1 LAEDKAI
8 HLGHPSYVW
17 RYGQDR
23 RLAMIDQHAPLAGQ
37 RVLDIGCGI
46 GAYVRKRGPRSAA
59 AYGVDVDVDKVR
71 QAHADLDLVCA
82 SAAEQLPFPDGVFGR
97 VLLHEIIE
105 HVNDDRQ
112 SIREAC
118 RVLSPGGRMVIFA
131 PNRFYPFETHG
142 AYWGGAY
149 HFGNIPLVNYLP
161 NRWRKRFCPHVRAYT
176 RGDIRALYQGLPL
189 RLIEHTQIYPGYDKI
204 AHRRPWLARFLRQ
217 VTYVLEHTPLRA
229 LGLSHFVVLEKE

>member
-1 LAEDKAI
+1 MGEDKAI

-23 RLAMIDQHAPLAGQ
+23 RLAMIDQYAPLAGQ
-37 RVLDIGCGI
+37 RVLDVGCGI
-46 GAYVRKRGPRSAA
+46 GAYVRKMGALGAA
-59 AYGVDVDVDKVR
+59 AYGVDVDEDKVR

-82 SAAEQLPFPDGVFGR
+82 SAAEQLPFPDGAFGR

-118 RVLSPGGRMVIFA
+118 RVLGPGGRMVIFA
-131 PNRFYPFETHG
+131 PNRLYPFETHG

-149 HFGNIPLVNYLP
+149 HFGNIPMVNYLP
-161 NRWRKRFCPHVRAYT
+161 HRWRKRFCPHVRAYT
-176 RGDIRALYQGLPL
+176 RGDIRALYQGLPV
-189 RLIEHTQIYPGYDKI
+189 RLVVHTQVYPGYDKI
-204 AHRRPWLARFLRQ
+204 AHRRPRLARLLRQ
-217 VTYVLEHTPLRA
+217 ITYLLEHTPLRA
-229 LGLSHFVVLEKE
+229 LGLSHLVVLEKE